1 MDQAKFKIPRVRCR
15 SSKLY
20 TKLFRPRL
28 HIAAVWGHGAEIS
41 FSIADEDLKKDS
53 STQCEIIARCIDSI
67 LAQHQTLPQG
77 LALQQDNCV
86 REGKNQYLMST
97 LCLWVACGTYRWATA
112 SFLRVG
118 HSAFGILFSRLHTF
132 KSELGNDFQFRIL
145 SNPDLPTSGV
155 FAQRPRRCGPS
166 LLPTSSF
173 DIPS

>member
-1 MDQAKFKIPRVRCR
+1 MPRFAVGHVSVASSCLSLVADGMDQAKFKIPRVRCR

-53 STQCEIIARCIDSI
+53 ATQCEIIARCIDSI

-97 LCLWVACGTYRWATA
+97 LCLWVACGTYRWVTA

-118 HSAFGILFSRLHTF
+118 HSAFGICLAGFA
-132 KSELGNDFQFRIL
+132 L
-145 SNPDLPTSGV
+145 SSPN
-155 FAQRPRRCGPS
+155 
-166 LLPTSSF
+166 
-173 DIPS
+173 